1 MAQKN
6 YFAIVN
12 IRTGKLLLNSAL
24 LPIYWRQDVA
34 KEVADRY
41 PGYKVVPV
49 SMEQLEFLIKNS

>member
-34 KEVADRY
+34 NEEAARFK
-41 PGYKVVPV
+41 GYKVVPV
-49 SMEQLEFLIKNS
+49 SIERLEFLIKNS